1 MNRQEKLKLLTRA
14 AQYDLCTPS
23 GITPGTRTNKPETPH
38 PSVRD
43 DIAQWLY
50 PAALPNGKHIA
61 LLKVLQSNMCQNN
74 CGYCGMRRSR
84 NVRRCEFSPDELAAA
99 FAQLAQRGVAEGL
112 FLTSAVC
119 ENVVSAQARMIATVE
134 LLRSKYQFNGYIHLK
149 LLPGCEAAAV
159 ERAVQIADRVSVNL
173 EAPNAER
180 LARLTADKRFE
191 QDLMQP
197 ISWAKRFLDQ
207 DLDSKTDLTTQFVVG
222 AARESDREVLTTVE
236 RLHRDFGLTRAYFSR
251 FQPVADTPLENLPAT
266 PLVRQNRLYQSDYLL
281 RFYGFTIQDLTF
293 DDSGNLCSDLDPKMA
308 WAQRHPEFFP
318 VEINRASREELL
330 RVPGIGPRSVARIL
344 RLRREDRFRYLED
357 LRAVGAVARRA
368 APFIMLDGRRPPQQ
382 LHLTVWRRDR
392 WCYAA

>member
-1 MNRQEKLKLLTRA
+1 VNRQEKLKLLARA

-23 GITPGTRTNKPETPH
+23 GTNPGTKTSKPETPH

-50 PAALPNGKHIA
+50 PAALPNGKHLA
-61 LLKVLQSNMCQNN
+61 LLKVLQSNMCQND
-74 CGYCGMRRSR
+74 CRYCGMRRSR
-84 NVRRCEFSPDELAAA
+84 NVQRCEFSPDELASA

-112 FLTSAVC
+112 FLSSAVC
-119 ENVVSAQARMIATVE
+119 KNVESTQERMIATVE

-159 ERAVQIADRVSVNL
+159 ERAVEIADRVSVNL
-173 EAPNAER
+173 EAPNPER
-180 LARLTADKRFE
+180 LARLTGDKRFE

-197 ISWAKRFLDQ
+197 IFWAKHFLDQ
-207 DLDSKTDLTTQFVVG
+207 DLGSKTDLATQFVVG
-222 AARESDREVLTTVE
+222 AARESDREVLATVE

-251 FQPVADTPLENLPAT
+251 FQPIADTPLENLPAT

-318 VEINRASREELL
+318 VEINRAGREELL
-330 RVPGIGPRSVARIL
+330 RVPGIGPRSAARIL
-344 RLRREDRFRYLED
+344 RLRRQDRFRYIED
-357 LRAVGAVARRA
+357 LRAIGAVARRA
-368 APFIMLDGRRPPQQ
+368 APFILLDGRRPPQQ
-382 LHLTVWRRDR
+382 QGLAIWLRDR
-392 WCYAA
+392 WCYAT

>member
-1 MNRQEKLKLLTRA
+1 MKLLTRA

-23 GITPGTRTNKPETPH
+23 GTTPRTRTNTLERPH
-38 PSVRD
+38 PSLPY

-50 PAALPNGKHIA
+50 PAALPNGQHIA

-84 NVRRCEFSPDELAAA
+84 NVQRCEFRADELAAA
-99 FAQLAQRGVAEGL
+99 FAQLAQRRVAQGL
-112 FLTSAVC
+112 FLSSAIC
-119 ENVVSAQARMIATVE
+119 GNVSSTQERMIATVE
-134 LLRSKYQFNGYIHLK
+134 LLRFKYQFTGYIHLK

-180 LARLTADKRFE
+180 LARLSADKRFE

-197 ISWAKRFLDQ
+197 IFLAKHFIDQ

-222 AARESDREVLTTVE
+222 AARESDREVLATVE

-251 FQPVADTPLENLPAT
+251 FQPISDTPLENLPAT
-266 PLVRQNRLYQSDYLL
+266 PLVRQNRLYQGDYLL

-293 DDSGNLCSDLDPKMA
+293 DGSGNLRSDLDPKMA

-330 RVPGIGPRSVARIL
+330 RVPGVGPRSVARIL
-344 RLRREDRFRYLED
+344 RLRRQGRFRYIED
-357 LRAVGAVARRA
+357 LRAIGAAARRA
-368 APFIMLDGRRPPQQ
+368 APFILLDGRRPPQQ
-382 LHLTVWRRDR
+382 LRLMI
-392 WCYAA
+392 